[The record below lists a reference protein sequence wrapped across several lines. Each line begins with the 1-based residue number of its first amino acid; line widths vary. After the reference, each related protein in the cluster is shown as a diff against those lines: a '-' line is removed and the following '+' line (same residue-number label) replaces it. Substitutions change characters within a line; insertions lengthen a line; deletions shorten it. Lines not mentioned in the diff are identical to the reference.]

1 MRKLL
6 LALGKSEMAFHFTD
20 ASMGDIP
27 ARLGKLPNAI
37 MSLAWRNFSPAAI
50 VRHRN
55 PQLSPL
61 IQPPV

>member
-1 MRKLL
+1 
-6 LALGKSEMAFHFTD
+6 MAFHFTN